1 MRTLQ
6 KTLALGSMLCL
17 LSGGVAAQ
25 DIRLPDMGSPA
36 DAVLPKSEEDR
47 IGSAI
52 MAQIRRSGEVVED
65 PLITEYV
72 SNIGAR
78 IGAHANDGNHTF
90 SFFVIDNH
98 RINAFALPGGF
109 IGIHTGLLQATRN
122 EDELAGVMAHEIAH
136 VTQRHIARALHA
148 NQRQSLLSTAI
159 MLGAIVA
166 GAAGAGADAV
176 QGGIAVAQG
185 TAAQQRINF
194 TRSNEHEADRI
205 GIRALADAGFDP
217 HGLATFFE
225 VLSRQ
230 QPVDLRMRLP
240 EFLRTHPVTT
250 ERISEARNR
259 ARDMPR
265 VDSDD
270 SVDYGIAKARAKVA
284 SFERA
289 EDAVAYYE
297 GRSSLLRETD
307 ADRYG
312 RAYAYQRD
320 ERFRDALPLFEALSE
335 KDRTVIAYR
344 MGLAETQLGLERNIE
359 GFETFDEA
367 LALFPRNVPLVIS
380 YAEWLV
386 RLDRSEEAHG
396 MLLDLLNTVPPT
408 PAQVRLIARAANDA
422 GDRAE
427 SLYYLSEYRLMT
439 GDLPGG
445 INMLQQA
452 LALPELDE
460 IQRIRFQARINF
472 IREFMTEEQIRQLQR
487 GRQPGVTASL
497 SQ

>member
-1 MRTLQ
+1 MRILQ
-6 KTLALGSMLCL
+6 TTIAMTSLLCL
-17 LSGGVAAQ
+17 LSSGAVAQ

-47 IGSAI
+47 IGRAI

-65 PLITEYV
+65 PLITEYISDV
-72 SNIGAR
+72 GAR
-78 IGAHANDGNHTF
+78 IGAHANDGAHTF
-90 SFFVIDNH
+90 SFFVVDDSN
-98 RINAFALPGGF
+98 INAFALPGGF

-122 EDELAGVMAHEIAH
+122 EDELAGVIAHEIAH

-166 GAAGAGADAV
+166 GAAGAGGDVV

-194 TRSNEHEADRI
+194 TRANEHEADRI

-217 HGLATFFE
+217 NGLATFFE

-230 QPVDLRMRLP
+230 QPADLRMRLP

-259 ARDMPR
+259 ARNLPR
-265 VDSDD
+265 IDSDD
-270 SVDYGIAKARAKVA
+270 SVNYGIAKARAKVA
-284 SFERA
+284 SFRRTE
-289 EDAVAYYE
+289 EAVTFYE
-297 GRSSLLRETD
+297 SKSLLRETD

-312 RAYAYQRD
+312 RAYAYQMD
-320 ERFRDALPLFEALSE
+320 ERFRDALPLYESLAE

-344 MGLAETQLGLERNIE
+344 MGLAESLLALERNRE
-359 GFETFDEA
+359 GLEAFDEA

-386 RLDRSEEAHG
+386 RLDRADDAHSI
-396 MLLDLLNTVPPT
+396 LLDLLNTVPPT

-452 LALPELDE
+452 LRLPGLDE

-472 IREFMTEEQIRQLQR
+472 IREFMTEEQIRNLQR
-487 GRQPGVTASL
+487 ERQPGVTASL
-497 SQ
+497 N

>member
-47 IGSAI
+47 IGRAI

-367 LALFPRNVPLVIS
+367 LA
-380 YAEWLV
+380 
-386 RLDRSEEAHG
+386 
-396 MLLDLLNTVPPT
+396 
-408 PAQVRLIARAANDA
+408 
-422 GDRAE
+422 
-427 SLYYLSEYRLMT
+427 
-439 GDLPGG
+439 
-445 INMLQQA
+445 
-452 LALPELDE
+452 
-460 IQRIRFQARINF
+460 
-472 IREFMTEEQIRQLQR
+472 
-487 GRQPGVTASL
+487 
-497 SQ
+497 